1 MDFAI
6 ILTTASAVEEGQS
19 IANTLVEKQLAACVN
34 IIPKISSVYHWE
46 GQIQSESEVLLLIK
60 TTKDLES
67 EVYQEV
73 QNLHSYDTPELI
85 TLPITNG
92 SETYLDWMT
101 NAVGKQH
108 NIGDKSV

>member
-19 IANTLVEKQLAACVN
+19 IANILVEKELAACVN
-34 IIPKISSVYHWE
+34 IIPKISSVYRWE
-46 GQIQSESEVLLLIK
+46 KSESEVLLLIK
-60 TTKDLES
+60 TTKDLEA
-67 EVYQEV
+67 EVYREV
-73 QNLHSYDTPELI
+73 QNVHSYDTPELI

-101 NAVGKQH
+101 AAVRKQ
-108 NIGDKSV
+108 

>member
-1 MDFAI
+1 VDFAI
-6 ILTTASAVEEGQS
+6 ILTTASAIEEGQS

-73 QNLHSYDTPELI
+73 QNVHSYDTPELI

>member
-34 IIPKISSVYHWE
+34 IIPKICSVYRWE
-46 GQIQSESEVLLLIK
+46 CQIQSETEVLLLIK
-60 TTKDLES
+60 TTKDLEAK
-67 EVYQEV
+67 VYREV
-73 QNLHSYDTPELI
+73 QKVHSYDTPELI

-92 SETYLDWMT
+92 SKTYLDWMT
-101 NAVGKQH
+101 NAVGKQYR
-108 NIGDKSV
+108 G

>member
-34 IIPKISSVYHWE
+34 IIPKISSVYRWE
-46 GQIQSESEVLLLIK
+46 GQIRSEMEVLLLIK
-60 TTKDLES
+60 TTKDLEAK
-67 EVYQEV
+67 VYREV
-73 QNLHSYDTPELI
+73 QKVHSYDTPELI

-101 NAVGKQH
+101 NAVGKH

>member
-34 IIPKISSVYHWE
+34 IIPNISSVYRWE

-60 TTKDLES
+60 TTKYLEAK
-67 EVYQEV
+67 VYREV
-73 QNLHSYDTPELI
+73 QKVHSYDTPEFI

-92 SETYLDWMT
+92 SEEYLDWMT
-101 NAVGKQH
+101 NAVGKQYR
-108 NIGDKSV
+108 G